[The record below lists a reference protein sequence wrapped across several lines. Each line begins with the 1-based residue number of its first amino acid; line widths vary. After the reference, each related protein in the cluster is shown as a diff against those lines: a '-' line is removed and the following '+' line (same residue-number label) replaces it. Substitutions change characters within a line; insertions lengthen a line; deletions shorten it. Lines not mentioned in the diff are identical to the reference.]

1 MNQITKNNSPRTTES
16 SICKS
21 GEECAVGTRKE
32 NDGRYCCKAVVRGS
46 QEERGREYVHLVSF
60 GVKRRFFT
68 HLFLG
73 LFFAAPIAFAADLPT
88 PTTLVS
94 NPVPGAGSTL
104 EDFVYLLIDIIQW
117 VALPL
122 LALALIRAGFML
134 VSAGGDEKQITSGKL
149 WVVWTLVGAA
159 IVLGARVVA
168 NVVFGTASLF

>member
-1 MNQITKNNSPRTTES
+1 
-16 SICKS
+16 
-21 GEECAVGTRKE
+21 
-32 NDGRYCCKAVVRGS
+32 
-46 QEERGREYVHLVSF
+46 
-60 GVKRRFFT
+60 
-68 HLFLG
+68 
-73 LFFAAPIAFAADLPT
+73 
-88 PTTLVS
+88 LVS